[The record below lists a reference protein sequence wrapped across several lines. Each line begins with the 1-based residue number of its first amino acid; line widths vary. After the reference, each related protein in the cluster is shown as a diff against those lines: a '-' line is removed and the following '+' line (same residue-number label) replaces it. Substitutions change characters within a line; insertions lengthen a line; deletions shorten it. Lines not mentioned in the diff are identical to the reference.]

1 MTTLA
6 RRQLGATSVEVP
18 VVGFGA
24 ASLGNLYRPVSDDD
38 ARAALERALDC
49 GMAYVDT
56 APFYGL
62 GLSERRVG
70 DVLRQRPRDSFV
82 LSTKVGRLLM
92 PDDTV
97 YGDAERYGFCSN
109 LPFRPVYDYSHDGI
123 MRSFEASLQRLG
135 LARID
140 ILFVHDIGELTHGAE
155 GNVRHWRDF
164 VDGGLRA
171 LERLRSEGSVGA
183 IGLGVNETAVC
194 EKAMEVGQ
202 FDCFLLAG
210 RYTLL
215 EQGALETF
223 LPKCAEHGASVI
235 AGGIYNSGIL
245 ATGIREGQVP
255 YYNYAPAPDHV
266 IDRVRQI
273 EAICA
278 RHRVALAD
286 AALQFPLAHPQV
298 ACVIPGMGSPRRI
311 DAAMQQHDAQIPVA
325 LWSDLMAAQLID
337 HRAPVP

>member
-1 MTTLA
+1 MIALP
-6 RRQLGATSVEVP
+6 RRRLGRSRVDVP
-18 VVGFGA
+18 VLGFGA
-24 ASLGNLYRPVSDDD
+24 ASLGNLYRPVTD
-38 ARAALERALDC
+38 ADAAEALFRALDS
-49 GMAYVDT
+49 GLAYVDT

-82 LSTKVGRLLM
+82 LSTKVGRLLV
-92 PDDTV
+92 PEESVTDDR
-97 YGDAERYGFCSN
+97 ERYGFCSN
-109 LPFRPVYDYSHDGI
+109 LPFRPVYDYSYDGI

-140 ILFVHDIGELTHGAE
+140 ILFVHDIGELTHGPAA
-155 GNVRHWRDF
+155 NAAHWRDF
-164 VDGGLRA
+164 VEGGIRA
-171 LERLRSEGSVGA
+171 LEKLRAEGAVGA
-183 IGLGVNETAVC
+183 IGLGVNEAAVC

-215 EQGALETF
+215 EQGALASF
-223 LPKCAEHGASVI
+223 LPACAEHGASIV

-245 ATGIREGQVP
+245 ATGVREGQVAH
-255 YYNYAPAPDHV
+255 YNYAPAPPEV
-266 IDRVRQI
+266 VERVRRI

-278 RHRVALAD
+278 HHDVGLAE

-298 ACVIPGMGSPRRI
+298 ACVIPGMGSARRVNAVLGQYRKRI
-311 DAAMQQHDAQIPVA
+311 PDAF
-325 LWSDLMAAQLID
+325 WSDMVAGGVI
-337 HRAPVP
+337 APEAPLP